1 LYFYDGDQHSVTTAR
16 GVDTITA
23 MAGPTIRRRQLGIE
37 LQRLREQAGITRPDA
52 AAAIGCSPA
61 RIGHIESGRN
71 APSKADLIV
80 LLRNHYQADENTLAT
95 LEELRAEASKRG
107 WWSTYALPDWLAGY
121 VGLETDATSVRC
133 VELEVI
139 PGLLQTEEYARTL
152 YTLGRRYSAKEVDR
166 RVAAR
171 MQRQERLTGINA
183 SLQLTAV
190 ISEAALQRCARDKR
204 VSTGQLA
211 QLVDRAQWRNVELRV
226 LPFDLGLHDG
236 MAGPFSLLSFP
247 DGLLGDAAYQEYAVG
262 GHVIDDESI
271 VSQLDTLFS
280 ELRSQSLGANES
292 LALIA
297 QLAHTS

>member
-1 LYFYDGDQHSVTTAR
+1 MR
-16 GVDTITA
+16 GVDKITA

-37 LQRLREQAGITRPDA
+37 MQRLREQAGITRPEA

-80 LLRNHYQADENTLAT
+80 LLRNHYRTDEQTLAT

-133 VELEVI
+133 LELELI
-139 PGLLQTEEYARTL
+139 PGLLQTEAYARTV
-152 YTLGRRYSAKEVDR
+152 YGLGGRMSDKEVTR

-171 MQRQERLTGINA
+171 MQRQDRLTGTNP
-183 SLQLTAV
+183 LQLTAIV
-190 ISEAALQRCARDKR
+190 SQAALERCARDDR
-204 VSTGQLA
+204 VATDQLM
-211 QLVDRAQWRNVELRV
+211 QLTERAQWPNIEFRV

-247 DGLLGDAAYQEYAVG
+247 DGLLADAAYQEYAVG

-297 QLAHTS
+297 QLARTS